1 MGTHPVQ
8 FLYGVLIVMFTFSF
22 TTLVKRKKFT
32 KTLICGLWIIGGIVN
47 FVVTDFRHTPFTAQD
62 FRLIKYAY
70 TVAPLYLSTFQ
81 IILIIVL
88 AVLFI
93 AAMVLWWFKAP
104 KYQGKINYFKSL
116 VVILSFW
123 FVVWGVTRLGQTFGL
138 LALNF
143 GNIGDAY
150 NEYGFAYCFSSS
162 LLNSGIDKPK
172 DYNQDTINEIL
183 SKIEQYESDRAEN
196 ESENGTDEKTSD
208 NQEASSQENSQQ
220 NTQQNTQQDNTQ
232 GSDIAA
238 EGQENTEQGEEK
250 TAASKEY
257 PNIIFV
263 QLESL
268 FNPALLK
275 DVQYSATVLPTL
287 EWLYTYYPSGFL
299 SVPSVGAGTANTEFE
314 IISGMNL
321 NDFGPG
327 EYPYKTVLMHNAC
340 ESICYDLKRYGYT
353 TNAIHDNDGTF
364 YDRNVVFSQLG
375 FDTFTSIEYM
385 NDVEYNANGWAD
397 DSVLTKEI
405 LEVLNASEGRDFI
418 YTISVQGHGDYPEY
432 YEIKKDDIIASGDII
447 DSYIQP
453 FTYYVNQVYEMDQFV
468 GELIRALRANKEP
481 VVLVL
486 YGDHLPAFNIT
497 DADLKEGN
505 TYTTQYAIW
514 NNIGLERVNEDIE
527 AFQLTSHVLDMLGI
541 EGGAISKYHSTLHN
555 IENQEEYLEGLRIL
569 EYDILYGDKEVYD
582 GQLPYSQTN
591 LQMGHKSISIE
602 SVSNAENHVVIT
614 GENFT
619 EYSCVMING
628 EYVDSIFS
636 NSGLL
641 LVDGISLQSGD
652 SVAVVQRGK
661 DGIKLSS
668 TSLFIFR

>member
-1 MGTHPVQ
+1 
-8 FLYGVLIVMFTFSF
+8 MFTFSF

-196 ESENGTDEKTSD
+196 ESENENESVSEKDTDERESD
-208 NQEASSQENSQQ
+208 NQGKPVHENSTQENSTQEDSQQ
-220 NTQQNTQQDNTQ
+220 NVQTDNKQ
-232 GSDIAA
+232 ESDIITD
-238 EGQENTEQGEEK
+238 GQENKEQVEAN
-250 TAASKEY
+250 TAATKEY

-327 EYPYKTVLMHNAC
+327 EYPYKTVLMHSAC